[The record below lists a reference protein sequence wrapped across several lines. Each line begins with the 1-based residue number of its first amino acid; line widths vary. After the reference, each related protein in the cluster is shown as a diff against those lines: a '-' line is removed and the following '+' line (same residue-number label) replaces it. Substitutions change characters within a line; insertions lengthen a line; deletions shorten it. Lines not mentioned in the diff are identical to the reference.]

1 MDIAALGECLGTSSC
16 LIFQAVGGLKIGL
29 LMFLV
34 ASGLTLI
41 FGVLGVINFA
51 HGSFY
56 MLGAYFAW
64 QTMAMTDS
72 FYLAVLAA
80 ALGVG
85 LFGVLFERGFM
96 SRVYRG
102 DVLVQILLCY
112 AFILILDDLVIIIWG
127 EEFLSSLGIP
137 EVFRRPPLFVG
148 GAIVPVFH
156 LFIIGFSTLVA
167 VALWL
172 FMTRTRWGKITRA
185 AEHNPLMVSALG
197 INTSLLFAGIFALG
211 SLLAG
216 LGGALAAS
224 ERSISA
230 GMGFSVVLESFIVT
244 VIGGMGSIGGAFV
257 AALLIG
263 MTRSFGAIGF
273 PLFTDGLMFVLM
285 CLVLVLRP
293 QGLLGRSGG

>member
-1 MDIAALGECLGTSSC
+1 MDLAALGDCLGTSSC
-16 LIFQAVGGLKIGL
+16 LIFQTVGGLKIGL

-56 MLGAYFAW
+56 MLGAYLAW
-64 QTMAMTDS
+64 QTMALTDN

-112 AFILILDDLVIIIWG
+112 AFILILDDLVIIVWG

-137 EVFRRPPLFVG
+137 DAFRRPPLFVG

-172 FMTRTRWGKITRA
+172 FMTRTKWGKITRA
-185 AEHNPLMVSALG
+185 AEQNPLMVSALG

-224 ERSISA
+224 ERSISS

-293 QGLLGRSGG
+293 QGLMGRSGG